1 MDVRWTFFG
10 DLAFVSTRT
19 EQEILY
25 EWRSGELTA
34 KSIVT
39 TKNTEGTEFLD
50 KKVLWTIG
58 LAMHL

>member
-1 MDVRWTFFG
+1 VRWTFFG

-19 EQEILY
+19 EQEILC
-25 EWRSGELTA
+25 EWRSGEWTA

-50 KKVLWTIG
+50 KNLLWTIG
-58 LAMHL
+58 STVHL